1 MSDSNNNAVD
11 RLIANNQKK
20 QTQIPVRNA
29 SLNKEDILKP
39 ETKSNP
45 MIDLHTKVQT
55 LEVTEIAE
63 PVRKTLRLDPE
74 ILRYMDLLCLEHKIT
89 KDNIVEALIELNRNN
104 QKSMDKVIKLA
115 QSKRKQ
121 RLLAGDNK
129 RFKKSLEKQRG

>member
-39 ETKSNP
+39 ETKSNR

-129 RFKKSLEKQRG
+129 RFKKSLEKQQQ